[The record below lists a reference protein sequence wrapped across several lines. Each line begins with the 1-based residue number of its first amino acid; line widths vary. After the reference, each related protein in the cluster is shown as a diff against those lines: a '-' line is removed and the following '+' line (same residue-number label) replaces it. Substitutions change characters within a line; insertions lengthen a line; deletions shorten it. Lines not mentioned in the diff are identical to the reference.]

1 MRFLFVL
8 ALVSFSSILSA
19 QTDIYAAIKMINPP
33 LFMRNMEGEFI
44 YTPYK
49 KTDASCSFT
58 RVFDNRV
65 TEHLQEKYTY
75 RYICSRKRD
84 FILEIKMD
92 KRRIVGTKKDSITC
106 DPMAY
111 SDFGIK
117 VYTYQKQKKKWHLA
131 TLETLPSDFTHK
143 ITTTFPHIQKG
154 SELYF
159 YNLDIH
165 HLIEIEYKKQS
176 MILTRNKK
184 LVLKLVWKKNKF
196 CWKE

>member
-8 ALVSFSSILSA
+8 LTLVSFSRLLSA
-19 QTDIYAAIKMINPP
+19 QTDIYAAIKVINPP

-49 KTDASCSFT
+49 KTDAFCSFT
-58 RVFDNRV
+58 RVFDDRV
-65 TEHLQEKYTY
+65 TEHLQERYTY
-75 RYICSRKRD
+75 RYICTKKRD

-92 KRRIVGTKKDSITC
+92 KRHVIDTRKDSIAFS
-106 DPMAY
+106 PMEY

-131 TLETLPSDFTHK
+131 TLETLPSNFAHK

-154 SELYF
+154 NELYF
-159 YNLDIH
+159 YNLDLH
-165 HLIEIEYKKQS
+165 HLVEIEYKKQS
-176 MILTRNKK
+176 IILTRNKK
-184 LVLKLVWKKNKF
+184 TVLKLVWRKNKF
-196 CWKE
+196 CWK